1 MPKVPAVLTRC
12 PRPVGG
18 GITGIRSGL
27 QVESVRRQ
35 QTVSLKTSGGAQ
47 AGGKPLEK
55 RLHRCWTNAEAD
67 GVPSLF
73 LKRLIK
79 AFPMLFSLMVSSRDI
94 TVSKLSVRGRVKSR
108 PGCRTNRSGIS
119 PSFRIS
125 ECRTS
130 RNIPG
135 VYFMC
140 IFLLKSNFTF
150 QGFAAHFL
158 YLSSLFTLFPDL
170 FHL

>member
-1 MPKVPAVLTRC
+1 
-12 PRPVGG
+12 
-18 GITGIRSGL
+18 
-27 QVESVRRQ
+27 
-35 QTVSLKTSGGAQ
+35 
-47 AGGKPLEK
+47 
-55 RLHRCWTNAEAD
+55 
-67 GVPSLF
+67 
-73 LKRLIK
+73 
-79 AFPMLFSLMVSSRDI
+79 MVSSRDI

-108 PGCRTNRSGIS
+108 PGCRTNCSGVS

-150 QGFAAHFL
+150 QGFAAHFFVFVKPF
-158 YLSSLFTLFPDL
+158 YAFP
-170 FHL
+170 